1 MKQTEELPHA
11 SPWRPVAVLPCIPA
25 KSPFTLQQVSARLL
39 TKAGTRVVQ
48 GSAGEP
54 NMQPNDI
61 SFEAALEARVDQML
75 DACTRCG
82 KCVEVCPSVQPA
94 GIANAE
100 PEEVITGIIDIL
112 RGGEG
117 PEASRK
123 WAQSCILSGECIKA
137 CDEGVNP
144 RFLLAM
150 ARVAIA
156 KAEHDLPE
164 RRRRGVERYRDL
176 GRDVAVLSRLQL
188 DDEVLKRLGQKS
200 ASATAPADAP
210 DFVFYTGCNVLK
222 TPHIA
227 LLALDIM
234 DALGITYQVMGGPSH
249 CCGIMQLR
257 PGDVEMSGRMGAST
271 AEKMSHSKSGQVISW
286 CPSCHV
292 QFTETTLPA
301 IERQRGARPFEMTPF
316 MRFLNGRLAELTPHL
331 RGRVEMRV
339 ALHRHP
345 GVAGV
350 IEAATA
356 ILQAV
361 PGIALVDLKQPAV
374 GLQSASLAAL
384 PAFKRE
390 LQLNELRAA
399 SDAGI
404 DALVTV
410 YHSEHRELCA
420 HERDWPFQIVNL
432 LELVG
437 ASMGLQRRDRYK
449 ELKIMQDADQIITEC
464 GDLIAQHALDP
475 ARARDVVVK
484 AMLADQP
491 LPLKAGA

>member
-1 MKQTEELPHA
+1 
-11 SPWRPVAVLPCIPA
+11 
-25 KSPFTLQQVSARLL
+25 
-39 TKAGTRVVQ
+39 
-48 GSAGEP
+48 
-54 NMQPNDI
+54 MQPNDI
-61 SFEAALEARVDQML
+61 SFETALGERVDQML

-82 KCVEVCPSVQPA
+82 KCVEACPSVKPA
-94 GIANAE
+94 GIADAR
-100 PEEVITGIIDIL
+100 PEDIITGILEIV
-112 RGGEG
+112 RSGEG
-117 PEASRK
+117 PQASRT
-123 WAQSCILSGECIKA
+123 WAQSCMLSGECIKA

-150 ARVAIA
+150 ARVAMA
-156 KAEHDLPE
+156 RAEHELPE
-164 RRRRGVERYRDL
+164 RRRQGVEKYRDL

-188 DDEVLKRLGQKS
+188 DGEVLERLGQKS
-200 ASATAPADAP
+200 ASVAAPAAAP

-234 DALGITYQVMGGPSH
+234 DVLGISYQVMGGPSH
-249 CCGIMQLR
+249 CCGILQLR
-257 PGDVEMSGRMGAST
+257 PGDVEMSGRMGTNSID
-271 AEKMSHSKSGQVISW
+271 KMSQAKSGQVISW
-286 CPSCHV
+286 CPSCYV
-292 QFTETTLPA
+292 QFTETTLPT

-316 MRFLNGRLAELTPHL
+316 MRFLHSRLADLTPHL
-331 RGRVEMRV
+331 RQRVDMRV

-350 IEAATA
+350 MEAAA
-356 ILQAV
+356 NILQAI
-361 PGIALVDLKQPAV
+361 PGITLVDLKQPAV
-374 GLQSASLAAL
+374 GLQSVSVGVL

-399 SDAGI
+399 GDAGV

-420 HERDWPFQIVNL
+420 HERDWPFRIVNL

-437 ASMGLQRRDRYK
+437 ASMGLQRHDRYK
-449 ELKIMQDADQIITEC
+449 ELKLIQDADQIISEC

-475 ARARDVVVK
+475 GKARDVVVK

-491 LPLKAGA
+491 LPLKANMSPA